1 MSTVLPNMPN
11 MQFANVAAAGMM
23 PSIAIP
29 GQPGMPIPAQTTRSA
44 RRLYVGG
51 IPNPCIDFQLIEF
64 LSSTL
69 LALGLV
75 ANAGRF
81 PIYKA
86 EITQERGFAFVE
98 FWDVAD
104 CTACL
109 QLDGIIYSGTALK
122 IKRPKDYMMPLGSYD
137 PPPLGPVAIASM
149 LASKTGAQPPPGL
162 PAPGAPLNLP
172 PPAI

>member
-1 MSTVLPNMPN
+1 
-11 MQFANVAAAGMM
+11 
-23 PSIAIP
+23 
-29 GQPGMPIPAQTTRSA
+29 MPIPAQATRSA

-75 ANAGRF
+75 ANAGRY

-98 FWDVAD
+98 FWDVSD

-109 QLDGIIYSGTALK
+109 QLDGIIYNGGALK
-122 IKRPKDYMMPLGSYD
+122 LKRPKDYIMPFGSFD
-137 PPPLGPVAIASM
+137 PPPLGPVAIAAM
-149 LASKTGAQPPPGL
+149 LAAKTQSQAPPVVPSGMAPDSGGNGGAGP
-162 PAPGAPLNLP
+162 
-172 PPAI
+172 I